1 MVDLASRH
9 TATRPRTIDELV
21 SEIKSVH
28 PELDATA
35 AEAEEIGTAPVAL
48 IDVMR
53 RIRVPMIKAPH
64 EVGGDL
70 LLLADQCRYF
80 TALSYSNPTAA
91 WTGFNHAGAAGMAG
105 ARLTDSGLHHV
116 FGTDPSPFMAAVSA
130 PTGNFSRVDGGVLVN
145 GTWNYASGVRHA
157 DWAMVTAL
165 EKSHDPDKPTVRMCV
180 LNIADADVTGEWDV
194 MALKGTGSVSVV
206 ARDAFVPDA
215 LVIDPRDQPL
225 RGGPM
230 FSLNYQ
236 PYVAGENLG
245 FTFGVCTR
253 FLDEMVTYAR
263 TKTRGADGGL
273 ANRGAFQ
280 YELGRSSQ
288 QVAAAIAHATTAL
301 EQMDDA
307 FMSNGRLTSREERA
321 TVAMLTYC
329 TESAVDAVTRLM
341 SFAGAGALFSI
352 SPLQRCFRDA
362 HGSAQHLVASN
373 VSYDRYAQ
381 TLLSDE
387 SAIV

>member
-9 TATRPRTIDELV
+9 TATRPRTIGELV
-21 SEIKSVH
+21 SEIKSLH
-28 PELDATA
+28 DELDATA
-35 AEAEEIGTAPVAL
+35 AEAEELGTAPSNLVEL
-48 IDVMR
+48 MR

-80 TALSYSNPTAA
+80 TALGYSNSTAA

-105 ARLTDSGLHHV
+105 ARLGDDGLQRV
-116 FGTDPSPFMAAVSA
+116 FGDDPSPFMAAVSA
-130 PTGNFSRVDGGVLVN
+130 PTGSFTRVDGGVLVN

-157 DWAMVTAL
+157 DWVMVTAI
-165 EKSHDPDKPTVRMCV
+165 EKSNESNSPTVRLCV
-180 LNIADADVTGEWDV
+180 VRTADAEVTGDWDV

-206 ARDAFVPDA
+206 TRDVFVPDA
-215 LVIDPRDQPL
+215 LVLDPRANPL

-230 FSLNYQ
+230 YSLNYQ

-253 FLDEMVTYAR
+253 FIDEMVVYAR
-263 TKTRGADGGL
+263 TKSRGADGGL
-273 ANRGAFQ
+273 ANRGAFH

-288 QVAAAIAHATTAL
+288 QLGAAIAHATTTLA
-301 EQMDDA
+301 EMDDA

-321 TVAMLTYC
+321 TIAMLTHS
-329 TESAVDAVTRLM
+329 TESAVESVTRLM
-341 SFAGAGALFSI
+341 NFAGAGALFSS

-362 HGSAQHLVASN
+362 HGSAQHLVASS
-373 VSYDRYAQ
+373 VSYDRFGQ
-381 TLLSDE
+381 TLLADD
-387 SAIV
+387 AD